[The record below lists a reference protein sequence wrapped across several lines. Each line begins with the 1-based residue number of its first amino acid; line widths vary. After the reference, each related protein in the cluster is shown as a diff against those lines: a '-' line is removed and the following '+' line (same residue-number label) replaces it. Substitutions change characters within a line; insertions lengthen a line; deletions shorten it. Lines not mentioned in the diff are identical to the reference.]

1 MDEETLLNST
11 PKDECEAPEAKENDS
26 YSFILTGSDKKNYE
40 FTIIFATSKILLQAR
55 EINDISDYIYKT
67 NFSLEEL
74 YKLNRFFMLYENLD
88 DIFKF
93 FTEIK
98 DKDMTLKLE
107 NNNIIVNLKCK
118 IMRTEQNIEFILLRQ
133 EVKIEDIARN
143 LCQKVKEID
152 YLKKEIDNIYDLF
165 LGFKNSEINVYYEE
179 MKKNSDILNSK
190 EEFVQILKGIRK
202 SFEFKIKNIILL
214 YKASKDGDS
223 SSAFHQKC
231 DEKSFTITIVK
242 TIKNKRFGGF
252 TVCSWNSN
260 SSYYSDRYAFIFSL
274 DNKENYYINNYSGE
288 NAIYCNSS
296 YGPTFGSGHDFYIS
310 NGCKSNSNSYDGTQ
324 SAYFTKNKQYAL
336 AGESSFTVNDY
347 EVFQLE
353 IL

>member
-1 MDEETLLNST
+1 MKDEALLNST
-11 PKDECEAPEAKENDS
+11 PKDEREAPEAKENDS
-26 YSFILTGSDKKNYE
+26 KSFILAGSDKKNYE
-40 FTIIFATSKILLQAR
+40 FTIIFISSKILLQAR
-55 EINDISDYIYKT
+55 EINDISDFIYKT

-88 DIFKF
+88 DIFRF
-93 FTEIK
+93 FTEIE
-98 DKDMTLKLE
+98 DKDMSLKLE

-152 YLKKEIDNIYDLF
+152 YLKREIENIYDLF
-165 LGFKNSEINVYYEE
+165 LGFKNSEINQYYEE
-179 MKKNSDILNSK
+179 MKKNSDILYSK

-231 DEKSFTITIVK
+231 DGKSFTITIVK
-242 TIKNKRFGGF
+242 TTTNKRFGGF
-252 TVCSWNSN
+252 TVFHGIQVEIIIQI
-260 SSYYSDRYAFIFSL
+260 DMPL
-274 DNKENYYINNYSGE
+274 
-288 NAIYCNSS
+288 
-296 YGPTFGSGHDFYIS
+296 
-310 NGCKSNSNSYDGTQ
+310 
-324 SAYFTKNKQYAL
+324 YFH
-336 AGESSFTVNDY
+336 
-347 EVFQLE
+347 
-353 IL
+353 

>member
-1 MDEETLLNST
+1 
-11 PKDECEAPEAKENDS
+11 
-26 YSFILTGSDKKNYE
+26 
-40 FTIIFATSKILLQAR
+40 
-55 EINDISDYIYKT
+55 
-67 NFSLEEL
+67 
-74 YKLNRFFMLYENLD
+74 MLYENMD
-88 DIFKF
+88 DIFRF
-93 FTEIK
+93 FAEIE
-98 DKDMTLKLE
+98 DKDMSLKVE

-118 IMRTEQNIEFILLRQ
+118 IMRTEQNIEFVLLRQ

-231 DEKSFTITIVK
+231 NEKSFTITIVK

-296 YGPTFGSGHDFYIS
+296 YGPTFGDGHDFYIS
-310 NGCKSNSNSYDGTQ
+310 NGCKSNSDSCDNTGST
-324 SAYFTKNKQYAL
+324 YFTKNKQYAL
-336 AGESSFTVNDY
+336 AGENNFTVNDY

>member
-1 MDEETLLNST
+1 MNDEALLNST
-11 PKDECEAPEAKENDS
+11 PKDEREAPEAKENDS
-26 YSFILTGSDKKNYE
+26 QSFTLTGSDKKNYE
-40 FTIIFATSKILLQAR
+40 FTIIFVTSKILLQAR
-55 EINDISDYIYKT
+55 EINDISDFIYKA

-93 FTEIK
+93 FTEIEN
-98 DKDMTLKLE
+98 KDMSLKLE
-107 NNNIIVNLKCK
+107 NNNIIVNLKYK

-165 LGFKNSEINVYYEE
+165 LGFKNSEINKYYEE
-179 MKKNSDILNSK
+179 MKKNSDILNNK

-202 SFEFKIKNIILL
+202 SFEFKIQNIILL
-214 YKASKDGDS
+214 YKASRDGDS

-231 DEKSFTITIVK
+231 DRKPFTITIVK
-242 TIKNKRFGGF
+242 TTTNKRFGGF
-252 TVCSWNSN
+252 TVLSWNSN
-260 SSYYSDRYAFIFSL
+260 GTYYSDRYAFIFSL
-274 DNKENYYINNYSGE
+274 DNKENYYINNYTGE
-288 NAIYCNSS
+288 NEIYCHSS
-296 YGPTFGSGHDFYIS
+296 YGPTFGNGHDFYIS
-310 NGCKSNSNSYDGTQ
+310 NGSKSNSDSSDGTQ
-324 SAYFTKNKQYAL
+324 YTYFTKNKKNAL
-336 AGESSFTVNDY
+336 AGEKNFTVNDY

-353 IL
+353 IN

>member
-1 MDEETLLNST
+1 MNEETLLNST

-26 YSFILTGSDKKNYE
+26 NSFILTGSDKKNYE
-40 FTIIFATSKILLQAR
+40 FTIIFATSKLLLQAR

-93 FTEIK
+93 FTEIE

-231 DEKSFTITIVK
+231 NEKSFTITIVK

-310 NGCKSNSNSYDGTQ
+310 NGCKSNSSSYDNTQ
-324 SAYFTKNKQYAL
+324 YTYFTKNKKYAL
-336 AGESSFTVNDY
+336 AGEYNFTVNDY

-353 IL
+353 II